1 MLKLIDISKKYLR
14 NSKDSFYA
22 VNKINYEF
30 KEKGMYFI
38 YGKSGSGKST
48 LLNLIAGYEKLDEG
62 QIIFEDIDIS
72 KLKSKEISYYR
83 NQCFSMIFQNYNVIE
98 ELSAIDNIV
107 VKEAIN
113 GISYKTS
120 YEKANG
126 ILNKLNINHIK
137 NKKCYELSG
146 GEKQRVAIARSLVN
160 DVKMIL
166 ADEPT
171 GALDEENSLIVI
183 QMLKEISKE
192 KLVIVISHNYDLI
205 MPYAD
210 YVLHLEDGKLKENHN
225 LTISHNNKKFKIS
238 RKTNKEKFFLKY
250 VIKKLKNNKI
260 KNLLLFIS
268 SSFCL
273 VVLLLISG
281 FINGSSEFILK
292 NTTKRFDYGLST
304 ISKVEEIQIDNSFLK
319 LNRLEKLDENELK
332 NIIKDYH
339 YINYEI
345 NCSKLFENSRL
356 LFNDELINSGTLSY
370 VYNFSSVDSSLII
383 EGENSFDEGIYIN
396 SAFKDKLKQQFNI
409 DNPLGQCITINVK
422 EEFNFKTN
430 TTSDED
436 IKDIFVFDKKYMIK
450 GVVDEFSFLSVP
462 KIYLSY
468 QDLMA
473 SLQNNL
479 CINVSNFLNKDY
491 SWYDYIYNLDN
502 NDKNSSYSH
511 FLFLNNYLYLDEYE
525 NFITN
530 INNLENIEIT
540 CDGFIL
546 KNTFNDII
554 EALKIGLIIFFVLV
568 IIGTILIIGLS
579 SYSNFAFQK
588 RNNAIYL
595 SLGMSNEQL
604 FSIYIYENV
613 FVLIVSLISSF
624 IFASILNPFIN
635 WMINRFFNIEN
646 IVQIPFLSFLNVP
659 FLLPILII
667 LISLFVMFFVTYIPI
682 YFSRNI
688 NIRKELQEE

>member
-1 MLKLIDISKKYLR
+1 MLKLINISKQYLR
-14 NSKDSFYA
+14 NLKDTFYA
-22 VNKINYEF
+22 VNKINYHF
-30 KEKGMYFI
+30 KEKGLYFI

-62 QIIFEDIDIS
+62 QILFEGVDIS
-72 KLKSKEISYYR
+72 KLKPKETNYYR

-98 ELSAIDNIV
+98 ELTVIDNIV

-113 GISYKTS
+113 GINYKTS
-120 YEKANG
+120 YTKANE
-126 ILNKLNINHIK
+126 ILEKLNISHIK

-146 GEKQRVAIARSLVN
+146 GEKQRVAIARGLIN
-160 DVKMIL
+160 DAKMIL

-183 QMLKEISKE
+183 KMLKEISKE
-192 KLVIVISHNYDLI
+192 KLVIIISHNYDLI
-205 MPYAD
+205 MPFAD
-210 YVLHLEDGKLKENHN
+210 HILHIEDAKLKENHN
-225 LTISHNNKKFKIS
+225 LMTDCNNNKFEIAHKI
-238 RKTNKEKFFLKY
+238 NKEKFFFKY
-250 VIKKLKNNKI
+250 AIKNFKRNKI

-281 FINGSSEFILK
+281 FITGSNDFMLK
-292 NTTKRFDYGLST
+292 STTKRFDYGLSS

-319 LNRLEKLDENELK
+319 LNRLEKLDESELEEL
-332 NIIKDYH
+332 IKQYH
-339 YINYEI
+339 YIDYEI
-345 NCSKLFENSRL
+345 NCSKLFENSNL
-356 LFNDELINSGTLSY
+356 LFNGELINSGTLSY
-370 VYNFSSVDSSLII
+370 VYNFSSVDTSLILQ
-383 EGENSFDEGIYIN
+383 GEKTFDEGIYIN
-396 SAFKDKLKQQFNI
+396 TAFKDKLKDQFNI
-409 DNPLGQCITINVK
+409 ANPLGQYISINAK
-422 EEFNFKTN
+422 EEFNFKTDN
-430 TTSDED
+430 ENDD
-436 IKDIFVFDKKYMIK
+436 VIKDIFVFDKNYMIK

-468 QDLMA
+468 QDLIA

-479 CINVSNFLNKDY
+479 CINISKFLNKDY

-511 FLFLNNYLYLDEYE
+511 FLFLKNNSYLNEYE
-525 NFITN
+525 NFIN
-530 INNLENIEIT
+530 QINNLENIEIT
-540 CDGFIL
+540 CDGLIL

-604 FSIYIYENV
+604 FSIYIYENI
-613 FVLIVSLISSF
+613 FVLIISLVSSF
-624 IFASILNPFIN
+624 VLALILNPLVNMI
-635 WMINRFFNIEN
+635 INRFFNIEN
-646 IVQIPFLSFLNVP
+646 IIQIPFLSFLNVP

-667 LISLFVMFFVTYIPI
+667 FVSIFVMFFVTYIPI